1 VFAFGAFML
10 EVACGRKPVVQDAR
24 DNRQVLVDWVLDR
37 WRAGAVT
44 DTVDRRLGGDFAE
57 GEASLVLR
65 LGLLCSHPLP
75 GARPGMR
82 QVVQYLD
89 GDVPLPELSPT
100 YQGLSMLALM
110 QDQGFDP
117 YVMAFPMTSTTGAS
131 AISDLSGGR

>member
-1 VFAFGAFML
+1 
-10 EVACGRKPVVQDAR
+10 
-24 DNRQVLVDWVLDR
+24 VLDR
-37 WRAGAVT
+37 WRAGSVT
-44 DTVDRRLGGDFAE
+44 DTVDRRLAGDFAE

-82 QVVQYLD
+82 QVVQYLE
-89 GDVPLPELSPT
+89 GDAPLPELSPT
-100 YQGLSMLALM
+100 YQGLNMLALM

-117 YVMAFPMTSTTGAS
+117 YIMAFPMTTTTGAS